1 MRVAATASLNAWF
14 DELTLVPL
22 VEQEFLSTA
31 LATENPNLRV
41 EVSLVYMY
49 VCVHV
54 CVLCVDVHE
63 FAYILFVCVCLFVCL
78 LFTFFHLF
86 VYMLL
91 HSYCLLACLFVY
103 CTHNKQTCSDFPF
116 KTH

>member
-41 EVSLVYMY
+41 EVSLVCMGVYM
-49 VCVHV
+49 

-63 FAYILFVCVCLFVCL
+63 FAYILFVCLCLFVCS
-78 LFTFFHLF
+78 FTFFHLF
-86 VYMLL
+86 VYLL
-91 HSYCLLACLFVY
+91 LYSCVCLLVCLFTALIISKLVVSF
-103 CTHNKQTCSDFPF
+103 HLNLID
-116 KTH
+116 